1 MVTHKER
8 EKGMK
13 KTKTIKAIALALLCT
28 LLLGA
33 AVGIAISAN
42 EVESGESVATIGI
55 KNLAYNDKLN
65 LAMELK
71 QVKEGKLGLGVWA
84 AGTATLTAE
93 NAIFITY
100 DTYSEEVNGETIRYA
115 FSQGIAAKD
124 IDTEYVF
131 AAVVESDGVVYIGKA
146 QTYSVDAYLD
156 SRLKT
161 EGISAEQAELYLAV
175 KAYGACADDV
185 LEK

>member
-1 MVTHKER
+1 
-8 EKGMK
+8 MK
-13 KTKTIKAIALALLCT
+13 KTKTMKAIALALLCT

-42 EVESGESVATIGI
+42 EVESGESVATIGM

-65 LAMELK
+65 LAIELE
-71 QVKEGKLGLGVWA
+71 QVKEGTLGLGVW
-84 AGTATLTAE
+84 TADTAKLTAD

-100 DTYSEEVNGETIRYA
+100 TTYSEEVNDKTIEYA

-124 IDTEYVF
+124 IDTEYIF
-131 AAVVESDGVVYIGKA
+131 AAIVESEGTVYIG
-146 QTYSVDAYLD
+146 QTMTYSVDRYLGE
-156 SRLKT
+156 RLDT
-161 EGISAEQAELYLAV
+161 EGISAEQAELYRAV
-175 KAYGACADDV
+175 RAYGASADDV

>member
-1 MVTHKER
+1 
-8 EKGMK
+8 MK

-42 EVESGESVATIGI
+42 EAESGEAVAKIGM

-65 LAMELK
+65 LAIELD
-71 QVKEGKLGLGVWA
+71 QVKEGTLGLGVW
-84 AGTATLTAE
+84 TADTTKLTAE

-100 DTYSEEVNGETIRYA
+100 TTYSEEVNGETISYA
-115 FSQGIAAKD
+115 FSQGISAKD
-124 IDTEYVF
+124 IDTEYIF
-131 AAVVESDGVVYIGKA
+131 AAIVESEGTVYIG
-146 QTYSVDAYLD
+146 QTIMYSVDRYLAD
-156 SRLKT
+156 RLAT
-161 EGISAEQAELYLAV
+161 EGISAEQAELYVAV
-175 KAYGACADDV
+175 KAYGAAADDV